1 MEKIS
6 NEQVV
11 ELLSDA
17 SSTIRKQASRIVSLE
32 EKLAAKELHE
42 RAEKVASAMHGK
54 GLRIDTARDTLTEE
68 LEKEAAAGRLGEIER
83 AVELVGP
90 DMGKFARVNSDHTD
104 QGNGSSGSSFEQFI
118 LGN

>member
-11 ELLSDA
+11 ELLTDA
-17 SSTIRKQASRIVSLE
+17 SSTIRKQASTIATLE

-42 RAEKVASAMHGK
+42 RAEKLASAMHTK
-54 GLRIDTARDTLTEE
+54 GLRIDTQRDNLVEE
-68 LEKEAAAGRLGEIER
+68 IEKEAAAGRLDTIEK
-83 AVELVGP
+83 AVEMVGP
-90 DMGKFARVNSDHTD
+90 DMGKFARVNTDHTD

-118 LGN
+118 LG

>member
-11 ELLSDA
+11 ELLTDA
-17 SSTIRKQASRIVSLE
+17 SSTIRKQASKINDLE
-32 EKLAAKELHE
+32 EKLASKELHE
-42 RAEKVASAMHGK
+42 RAEKIASAMHAK
-54 GLRIDTARDTLTEE
+54 GIRADESRAVLVEE
-68 LEKEAAAGRLGEIER
+68 LEKEAAAGRLESIEK
-83 AVELVGP
+83 AIEMVGP

-118 LGN
+118 LG